1 MNWLDIVIIII
12 AVIGAYMGWK
22 QGLIRM
28 AFTIVGLIIGIV
40 LAGQWADPFAEKLSP
55 SGAQWAYF
63 LAFAI
68 ILIVILLA
76 ANIIGGILH
85 RFLKIIMMGWLD
97 SLGGIVL
104 GFLLGALAIAA
115 ILASLGAWA
124 QYLPQSEML
133 ESTMG
138 SAIGGS
144 ALAELL
150 IDKFG
155 IILGLLPEKFDA
167 IQDFFQ

>member
-1 MNWLDIVIIII
+1 MSWLDIIIIII
-12 AVIGAYMGWK
+12 AVLGAYIGWK

-63 LAFAI
+63 LSFAV
-68 ILIVILLA
+68 ILIVVLLA

-104 GFLLGALAIAA
+104 GLCVGALVVAA
-115 ILASLGAWA
+115 ILTAVGPWA
-124 QYLPQSEML
+124 ENAP
-133 ESTMG
+133 MG
-138 SAIGGS
+138 FGSKLVEAIGDS
-144 ALAELL
+144 SLAEFLM
-150 IDKFG
+150 DKFG
-155 IILGLLPEKFDA
+155 LLLGLLPGEFDA
-167 IQDFFQ
+167 VKDFFK